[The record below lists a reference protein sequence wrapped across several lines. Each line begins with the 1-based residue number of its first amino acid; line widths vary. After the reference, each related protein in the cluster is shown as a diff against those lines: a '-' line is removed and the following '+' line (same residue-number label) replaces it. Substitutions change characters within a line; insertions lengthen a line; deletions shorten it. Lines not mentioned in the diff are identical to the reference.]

1 MKRPLAILAAAG
13 LALAAGSA
21 AAAPPHAK
29 GHRPAESCFRS
40 SDIRNHTIADGRT
53 LYLST
58 SHREVFRVG
67 MSGSC
72 LSGTMPGDPLVIQS
86 TPGSMMICRPVDFD
100 VGISRHGMT
109 SPCIVD
115 SITKLTPAQVS
126 ALPRKLRP

>member
-1 MKRPLAILAAAG
+1 MKTSLAALIAASLTLTAG
-13 LALAAGSA
+13 TAI
-21 AAAPPHAK
+21 AAPPHGK
-29 GHRPAESCFRS
+29 KPAESCFRS